1 MIVWVQTYTST
12 LGTSTINYSPTDV
25 FVTYP
30 LPGNCTN
37 LDTIGAKY
45 HEHRRYMMIDKNAGL
60 TATYNR
66 SHDRNKST
74 EDLVLLRDLQEKMD
88 YAIASAYGWDD
99 LDLCHDFY
107 ETPKGVRFTI
117 SEEAR
122 REVLSRLLDLNHQR
136 YEEEWLRVC
145 MRKRTEKRRAGKRG
159 KVRKAQSK
167 ICQNS
172 IIYYR

>member
-1 MIVWVQTYTST
+1 LIVWVQTYNST
-12 LGTSTINYSPTDV
+12 PGTSTINYSPTDV

-60 TATYNR
+60 TATNNR
-66 SHDRNKST
+66 YHDRNKST

-88 YAIASAYGWDD
+88 YAIASAYCSDD

-107 ETPKGVRFTI
+107 ETPKGVRFTM

-136 YEEEWLRVC
+136 YEEEVAAGLHEKKN
-145 MRKRTEKRRAGKRG
+145 RKKESRKKGK
-159 KVRKAQSK
+159 SK
-167 ICQNS
+167 KSSVKDMPEQYNLL
-172 IIYYR
+172 